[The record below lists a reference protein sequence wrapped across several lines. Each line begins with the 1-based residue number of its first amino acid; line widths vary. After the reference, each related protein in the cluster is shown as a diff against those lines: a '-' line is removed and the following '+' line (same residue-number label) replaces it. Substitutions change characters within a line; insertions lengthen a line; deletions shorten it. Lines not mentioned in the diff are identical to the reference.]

1 MRARP
6 SAAHAPA
13 AAQEPNPAHPAER
26 LSAWAPH
33 AWPLAPDW
41 QPLWHQFLAS
51 PAGQQLGRWLQAQL
65 DAGALVYPAQP
76 LRALALTPLAQ
87 VRVVILGQDP
97 YHGPGQADGLAFSVP
112 EGQRAPPSLRNI
124 QAELQREF
132 GCGQQAEFSPGHPLP
147 PPSAAPTLGSSLE
160 RWAQQG
166 VLLLNTCLTVQAGQ
180 AASHAKQGWEPFTQ
194 AVLSA
199 CASQGR
205 PKAFLLWGR
214 HAQAAAQS
222 ADPGAA
228 QAVEPAGAPQH
239 LWLRANHPS
248 PLAARRPPL
257 PFIGCGHFGAV
268 NHWLQARG
276 EKSIAWFEKSP

>member
-1 MRARP
+1 M
-6 SAAHAPA
+6 
-13 AAQEPNPAHPAER
+13 
-26 LSAWAPH
+26 
-33 AWPLAPDW
+33 APDW

-132 GCGQQAEFSPGHPLP
+132 GGGHR
-147 PPSAAPTLGSSLE
+147 AASLE
-160 RWAQQG
+160 SWAQQG

-180 AASHAKQGWEPFTQ
+180 AASHANQGWGPFTQ
-194 AVLSA
+194 AVLRA
-199 CASQGR
+199 CATQGR

-214 HAQAAAQS
+214 HAQSAALCAQQAAAQS

-228 QAVEPAGAPQH
+228 QAAAQQGAPQH

-248 PLAARRPPL
+248 PLAARRPPQ

-268 NHWLQARG
+268 NRWLQARG
-276 EKSIAWFEKSP
+276 EKSIDWL